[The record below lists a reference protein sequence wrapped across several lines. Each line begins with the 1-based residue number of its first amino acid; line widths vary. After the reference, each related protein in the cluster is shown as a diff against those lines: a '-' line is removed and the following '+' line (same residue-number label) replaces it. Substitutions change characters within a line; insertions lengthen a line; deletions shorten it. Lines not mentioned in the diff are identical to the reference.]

1 MNNVSTYIDTYSR
14 GEHVPFQSG
23 ELERELGD
31 WQVVVGVREVAEIPT
46 LLKAIAAAER

>member
-1 MNNVSTYIDTYSR
+1 MNNVSTHIDTHSR
-14 GEHVPFQSG
+14 GDHVVLQPG